1 MINNTPKAVDIQQL
15 TQQAI
20 YAAMSLNWENAIKI
34 NKKILKHSKTDI
46 EALNRLAKAK
56 ICSGNMSE
64 AQKIYKKVLTLD
76 KFNIIARKNLN
87 KISKSPNS
95 SPNGKNHTNGQ
106 LNTQKINQPFKS
118 SPAPGSC
125 YFK

>member
-87 KISKSPNS
+87 KISK
-95 SPNGKNHTNGQ
+95 
-106 LNTQKINQPFKS
+106 
-118 SPAPGSC
+118 
-125 YFK
+125 